1 MADPIGIDFG
11 GSGIKAAPVDL
22 STGEFSA
29 ERERIDT
36 PEQSSPKAVAEVM
49 AELLERFEGSD
60 SAVGVTIPGV
70 VRKGG
75 VVASAANIDKC
86 WIGTDADDLL
96 SDELGRE
103 VHVIND
109 ADAAGLAEARFG
121 VARGRE
127 GLIIVTTLGTGIGSA
142 LLYDGVLVPN
152 TELGHLEIEGHDAE
166 SRAANSAR
174 KNEELSWEKWA
185 KRLTTYYRT
194 LEKLF
199 SPDLIVVGGG
209 VSKHGSEFIP
219 LIEIDTEIISATLR
233 NTAGIVGAAAL
244 ASDKQDALSSSARVT
259 LAGSSSVTRC
269 APPRGS
275 RPVSTASWSIAASS
289 SSVSGGPSQ
298 RVEVGVELLHRGRSD
313 HRRGDPLV
321 PQRPLQRQLGQL
333 LATLLRDLVER
344 AHVGEG
350 RLVEVVPRD
359 ACCRCG
365 QRASPRARRRGSGP

>member
-22 STGEFSA
+22 ETGEFSA

-36 PEQSSPKAVAEVM
+36 PEKSTPQAVAKVM
-49 AELLERFEGSD
+49 AELLEKFEDSS
-60 SAVGVTIPGV
+60 SAVGVTVPGV

-75 VVASAANIDKC
+75 VIGSAANIDKG

-96 SDELGRE
+96 SDTLGRE

-109 ADAAGLAEARFG
+109 ADAAGLAEVRYG
-121 VARGRE
+121 VAQGRS
-127 GLIIVTTLGTGIGSA
+127 GLTIVTTLGTGIGSA

-174 KNEELSWEKWA
+174 KDEDLSWEKWA

-194 LEKLF
+194 IERLF

-209 VSKHGSEFIP
+209 VSKHAREFVP

-244 ASDKQDALSSSARVT
+244 AADKQ
-259 LAGSSSVTRC
+259 G
-269 APPRGS
+269 
-275 RPVSTASWSIAASS
+275 
-289 SSVSGGPSQ
+289 
-298 RVEVGVELLHRGRSD
+298 
-313 HRRGDPLV
+313 
-321 PQRPLQRQLGQL
+321 
-333 LATLLRDLVER
+333 
-344 AHVGEG
+344 
-350 RLVEVVPRD
+350 
-359 ACCRCG
+359 
-365 QRASPRARRRGSGP
+365 

>member
-29 ERERIDT
+29 DRERIDT
-36 PEQSSPKAVAEVM
+36 PEKSTPKAVAEVM
-49 AELLERFEGSD
+49 AELLKSFPDSD
-60 SAVGVTIPGV
+60 SAVGVTVPGV

-75 VVASAANIDKC
+75 VVTSAANIDKS

-96 SDELGRE
+96 SDTLGRE

-109 ADAAGLAEARFG
+109 ADAAGLAEVRYG
-121 VARGRE
+121 VARGRG
-127 GLIIVTTLGTGIGSA
+127 GLTIVTTLGTGIGSA
-142 LLYDGVLVPN
+142 LLWEGVLVPN

-174 KNEELSWEKWA
+174 KSEDLSWEKWA

-194 LEKLF
+194 IEKLF

-209 VSKHGSEFIP
+209 VSKHANEFIP

-244 ASDKQDALSSSARVT
+244 ASDKQ
-259 LAGSSSVTRC
+259 G
-269 APPRGS
+269 
-275 RPVSTASWSIAASS
+275 
-289 SSVSGGPSQ
+289 
-298 RVEVGVELLHRGRSD
+298 
-313 HRRGDPLV
+313 
-321 PQRPLQRQLGQL
+321 
-333 LATLLRDLVER
+333 
-344 AHVGEG
+344 
-350 RLVEVVPRD
+350 
-359 ACCRCG
+359 
-365 QRASPRARRRGSGP
+365 

>member
-36 PEQSSPKAVAEVM
+36 PEKSTPEAVAEVM
-49 AELLERFEGSD
+49 AELLKKFEDSS
-60 SAVGVTIPGV
+60 SAVGVTVPGV

-75 VVASAANIDKC
+75 VIGSAANIDKG

-96 SDELGRE
+96 SDTLGRE

-109 ADAAGLAEARFG
+109 ADAAGLAEVRYG
-121 VARGRE
+121 VAKGRS
-127 GLIIVTTLGTGIGSA
+127 GLTIVTTLGTGIGSA

-152 TELGHLEIEGHDAE
+152 SELGHLEIEGHDAE
-166 SRAANSAR
+166 SKAANSAR
-174 KNEELSWEKWA
+174 KDEELSWEKWA

-209 VSKHGSEFIP
+209 VSKHAREFIP

-244 ASDKQDALSSSARVT
+244 AADKK
-259 LAGSSSVTRC
+259 G
-269 APPRGS
+269 
-275 RPVSTASWSIAASS
+275 
-289 SSVSGGPSQ
+289 
-298 RVEVGVELLHRGRSD
+298 
-313 HRRGDPLV
+313 
-321 PQRPLQRQLGQL
+321 
-333 LATLLRDLVER
+333 
-344 AHVGEG
+344 
-350 RLVEVVPRD
+350 
-359 ACCRCG
+359 
-365 QRASPRARRRGSGP
+365 

>member
-36 PEQSSPKAVAEVM
+36 PEESSPKAVAKVM
-49 AELLERFEGSD
+49 AKLLERFEDSS

-75 VVASAANIDKC
+75 VVASAANIDKS

-96 SDELGRE
+96 SDQLGRE

-109 ADAAGLAEARFG
+109 ADAAGLAEARYG
-121 VARGRE
+121 VARGRQ

-166 SRAANSAR
+166 TRAANSAR
-174 KNEELSWEKWA
+174 KNEDLSWEKWA

-194 LEKLF
+194 AGEALLPR
-199 SPDLIVVGGG
+199 PDRRRRRGQQARPRVHPAHRDRHRDHLRDPAQHRRHRRRRSAGG
-209 VSKHGSEFIP
+209 
-219 LIEIDTEIISATLR
+219 R
-233 NTAGIVGAAAL
+233 QAGRLTVLGL
-244 ASDKQDALSSSARVT
+244 T
-259 LAGSSSVTRC
+259 PRC
-269 APPRGS
+269 APPRG
-275 RPVSTASWSIAASS
+275 
-289 SSVSGGPSQ
+289 
-298 RVEVGVELLHRGRSD
+298 
-313 HRRGDPLV
+313 
-321 PQRPLQRQLGQL
+321 
-333 LATLLRDLVER
+333 
-344 AHVGEG
+344 
-350 RLVEVVPRD
+350 
-359 ACCRCG
+359 
-365 QRASPRARRRGSGP
+365 

>member
-29 ERERIDT
+29 ERQRIDT
-36 PEQSSPKAVAEVM
+36 PEKSTPKAVAEVM
-49 AELLERFEGSD
+49 AELLEKFEGRD
-60 SAVGVTIPGV
+60 SVVGVTVPGV

-75 VVASAANIDKC
+75 VVASAANIDKS

-96 SDELGRE
+96 SDRLGRE

-109 ADAAGLAEARFG
+109 ADAAGLAEARYG

-127 GLIIVTTLGTGIGSA
+127 GLVIVTTLGTGIGSA

-152 TELGHLEIEGHDAE
+152 TELGHLEVEGYDAE

-185 KRLTTYYRT
+185 QRLTTYYRT
-194 LEKLF
+194 IEKLF

-209 VSKHGSEFIP
+209 VSKHAREFVP

-244 ASDKQDALSSSARVT
+244 ASDKQ
-259 LAGSSSVTRC
+259 G
-269 APPRGS
+269 
-275 RPVSTASWSIAASS
+275 
-289 SSVSGGPSQ
+289 
-298 RVEVGVELLHRGRSD
+298 
-313 HRRGDPLV
+313 
-321 PQRPLQRQLGQL
+321 
-333 LATLLRDLVER
+333 
-344 AHVGEG
+344 
-350 RLVEVVPRD
+350 
-359 ACCRCG
+359 
-365 QRASPRARRRGSGP
+365 